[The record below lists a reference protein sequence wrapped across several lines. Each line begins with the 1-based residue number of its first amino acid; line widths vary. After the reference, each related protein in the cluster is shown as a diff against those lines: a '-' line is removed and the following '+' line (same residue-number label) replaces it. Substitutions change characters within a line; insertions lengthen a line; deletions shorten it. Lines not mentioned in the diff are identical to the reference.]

1 MDYEITLPVAPVV
14 WFSIS
19 REGKRWMEAAGW
31 VVKREVEAVV
41 LHGAV
46 VTVVEV
52 VMMLDGAA
60 VEDTMEKEQMGIRTK
75 NN

>member
-1 MDYEITLPVAPVV
+1 MDYEITPVV

-19 REGKRWMEAAGW
+19 REGKRWMEADGW
-31 VVKREVEAVV
+31 VVKMEVEAVV

-52 VMMLDGAA
+52 VMMLDGAV

>member
-1 MDYEITLPVAPVV
+1 MDYEITPVV

-19 REGKRWMEAAGW
+19 REGKRWMEADGW

-46 VTVVEV
+46 VEV
-52 VMMLDGAA
+52 VMM
-60 VEDTMEKEQMGIRTK
+60 VEEDTTEKEQMGIRAK

>member
-1 MDYEITLPVAPVV
+1 MDYEITPVV

-19 REGKRWMEAAGW
+19 REGKRWMEADGW
-31 VVKREVEAVV
+31 VVKMEVEAVV

>member
-1 MDYEITLPVAPVV
+1 
-14 WFSIS
+14 
-19 REGKRWMEAAGW
+19 METDGW